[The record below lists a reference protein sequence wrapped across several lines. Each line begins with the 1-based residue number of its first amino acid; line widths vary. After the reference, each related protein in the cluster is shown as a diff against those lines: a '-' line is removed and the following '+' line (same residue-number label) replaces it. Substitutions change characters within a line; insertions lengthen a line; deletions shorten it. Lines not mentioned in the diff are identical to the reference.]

1 MQTSGE
7 MPGELAAKDQKLAAM
22 VEYHVDALMQH
33 ELACRGGGAR
43 DNVAKRL
50 ANQPHSG
57 YTQFGLK
64 VGDKVSHKGRS
75 YTLVQKTGYGAETV
89 TATLGAADG
98 KTKRARFD
106 ELRPL
111 ATPRPVKYISD
122 GKQAV
127 AGELMFFDTDEGVT
141 AGTMM
146 KAKGGSASMAV
157 QRMESN
163 DTARVWLP
171 LWQLVDEKTVIRKRK
186 QPTGAEPLTMNVKQA
201 DVLLTGKLLDAGHLA
216 VETRKALKAMVLTN

>member
-111 ATPRPVKYISD
+111 ATPRPVEYISG

-127 AGELMFFDTDEGVT
+127 AGELVFFDTDEGVT
-141 AGTMM
+141 AGTVVMT
-146 KAKGGSASMAV
+146 KGGSLTV
-157 QRMESN
+157 QRMGSG
-163 DTARVWLP
+163 DTARVWPP
-171 LWQLVDEKTVIRKRK
+171 LWQSVDEKTVVRGGG
-186 QPTGAEPLTMNVKQA
+186 QPTGAEPLTMIVGQVG
-201 DVLLTGKLLDAGHLA
+201 VLLAGKLSATGHLA
-216 VETRKALKAMVLTN
+216 GGARGAPKAMVLTN